1 MTTTKASLILVVSQV
16 QRLSVPHKYTHSAVF
31 YMYTHLAVFYIYTHS
46 AVFYIYLSECT
57 PTNRNNI
64 CVLVLCRQTQNPF
77 GIYYNDNTL
86 ESCICCSENMII

>member
-16 QRLSVPHKYTHSAVF
+16 QRLSVPQKYTHSAVF
-31 YMYTHLAVFYIYTHS
+31 YMYTHSAVFYIYTHS

-57 PTNRNNI
+57 PTNRNNM

-77 GIYYNDNTL
+77 GIYYKDNTM

>member
-16 QRLSVPHKYTHSAVF
+16 QRLSVPQKYTHSAVF
-31 YMYTHLAVFYIYTHS
+31 YMYTHS

-57 PTNRNNI
+57 PTNRNNM

-77 GIYYNDNTL
+77 GIYYKDNTM